1 MRKIL
6 IGRGAVAGIAALVL
20 VMVMSAGAAWGAGSL
35 PGKSSVMVQVGGV
48 LPPTIISF
56 TSDLPVIAPEAAEAG
71 ETTALLSWQTVGMT
85 SSDRIELY
93 AYRLNRWE
101 LLLPVDNEPLLADDR
116 HVVTVQHPLNFGPP
130 TYNLMIVDAAGAVLD
145 QRVLMIPYDVPDN
158 PPPVQIAQ
166 FHTDV
171 QALDTL
177 SVLTGTA
184 RVAVTWDVSHRPP
197 TANLVF
203 EQVLEGGRAESVELP
218 RPNLWIPSMGQGVVA
233 PVPPATGEPVRLRL
247 RVVDMADGSTLAEQ
261 LLDPLPLVSIAP
273 TPIPTLTPVPP
284 PTAAALP
291 AVPPAQILSF
301 TAAPETVPRG
311 GSMTSGWHVINAA
324 EIGVWL
330 IDPSGRLAQA
340 APNPQPSGAWTV
352 TLPDYYTTTVTFML
366 FATDAAGNQVQ
377 QGLTRDIICPYTY
390 FFNGSYEDEIC
401 PSEPARTVQAAF
413 EAFENGVMLWRG
425 DTGEL
430 YVMYNDTH
438 LVEHY
443 RDTWQGEEVRVPET
457 PPQNLYQ
464 PVRGFGRLWVDNPQ
478 VRARLGWATTLEQGY
493 TMTYQSSG
501 DFKYPR
507 FYLDWPD
514 GTVIYLVEN
523 TWAFK

>member
-1 MRKIL
+1 MRKNL
-6 IGRGAVAGIAALVL
+6 IGIAAVATLV
-20 VMVMSAGAAWGAGSL
+20 SAVALTVGVAWGAGL
-35 PGKSSVMVQVGGV
+35 VPGESPVIAQVGGV

-56 TSDLPVIAPEAAEAG
+56 TSDLPSIAAEAAEAG
-71 ETTALLSWQTVGMT
+71 ETTALLSWQTVGVT
-85 SSDRIELY
+85 ASDRIELY
-93 AYRLNRWE
+93 AYRLNAWE
-101 LLLPVDNEPLLADDR
+101 ALIPSDSPPLQADGSY
-116 HVVTVQHPLNFGPP
+116 VLTVKHPLNFGPP

-145 QRVLMIPYDVPDN
+145 QRVLMIPYDLPEN
-158 PPPVQIAQ
+158 PPDVEIAQ
-166 FHTDV
+166 FATDV

-184 RVAVTWDVSHRPP
+184 RVAVTWNVLHRPP
-197 TANLVF
+197 SANLVF

-218 RPNLWIPSMGQGVVA
+218 RPNLWIPSSGQGVVA
-233 PVPPATGEPVRLRL
+233 PVPPSTGEPVRLRL
-247 RVVDMADGSTLAEQ
+247 RVVDMTDGSTLAEQ
-261 LLDPLPLVSIAP
+261 LLDPLPLVSVGP
-273 TPIPTLTPVPP
+273 TPVPTLTPVPP
-284 PTAAALP
+284 PPVVPTV

-311 GSMTSGWHVINAA
+311 GSITVGWQVINAVD
-324 EIGVWL
+324 IGVWL
-330 IDPSGRLAQA
+330 IEPGGRLSQA

-390 FFNGSYEDEIC
+390 FFGGPYEGETC
-401 PSEPARTVQAAF
+401 PKEPARTVQAAF

-425 DTGEL
+425 DTGEIIVL
-430 YVMYNDTH
+430 YNDTH

-457 PPQNLYQ
+457 PPDGLYQ

-478 VRARLGWATTLEQGY
+478 VRARIGWATTLEQGY
-493 TMTYQSSG
+493 TMTYQASG
-501 DFKYPR
+501 DFKYTR
-507 FYLDWPD
+507 SYMDWPD

-523 TWAFK
+523 TWAIK